1 MVVPCPG
8 TGDGNGKDIMKGQDI
23 LLLLK
28 LVALQRQEQQL
39 NGTESVRQWP
49 ELWQD
54 WDITEEDEL
63 QQKGII
69 EFSGIEAWRESLYT
83 VRALEKSTGISKTR
97 IADSLKRCTDIGL
110 AKKDRK
116 YGVPRTNK
124 KSLLEFIIYGIRYV
138 FPVRM
143 GELTRGIA
151 TSFAAP
157 VLNQKLF
164 SAGELFAV
172 WPDERAKSK
181 GLKVMPLFHTVPY
194 AVRLDGDLYAMLA
207 LVDAI
212 RLGNQREAGLAAN
225 MLEKMF
231 TEV

>member
-1 MVVPCPG
+1 MG
-8 TGDGNGKDIMKGQDI
+8 GGMKGQDI

-28 LVALQRQEQQL
+28 LVSLQRQEKCL
-39 NGTESVRQWP
+39 NGIENMRSKP
-49 ELWQD
+49 AFWQD
-54 WDITEEDEL
+54 WDITEEEEL
-63 QQKGII
+63 THKGII
-69 EFSGIEAWRESLYT
+69 EFSETEAYRESLYT
-83 VRALEKSTGISKTR
+83 VRSLEKNTGISKTQ
-97 IADSLKRCTDIGL
+97 ISESLKRCTDIGL

-124 KSLLEFIIYGIRYV
+124 KSLLEFCIYGIKYV
-138 FPVRM
+138 FPARM

-151 TSFAAP
+151 TSFSAP
-157 VLNQKLF
+157 VLNEKLF
-164 SAGELFAV
+164 STGEYIAV

-181 GLKVMPLFHTVPY
+181 GLKVMPLFHSVPY
-194 AVRLDGDLYAMLA
+194 AVRRDSDLYAMLA

-231 TEV
+231 KET

>member
-1 MVVPCPG
+1 
-8 TGDGNGKDIMKGQDI
+8 MKSQDI

-28 LVALQRQEQQL
+28 LISLQHHENQL
-39 NGTESVRQWP
+39 NGIKNLSSQP
-49 ELWQD
+49 ELWQGRD
-54 WDITEEDEL
+54 MPEGEVL
-63 QQKGII
+63 KQKGII
-69 EFSGIEAWRESLYT
+69 KLSELQAYRESLYT
-83 VRALEKSTGISKTR
+83 VRGLEKTTGISKTQ
-97 IADSLKRCTDIGL
+97 IADSIKRCTDIGL

-124 KSLLEFIIYGIRYV
+124 KSLLEFIIYGIKYV
-138 FPVRM
+138 FPARM

-151 TSFAAP
+151 TSFSAP
-157 VLNQKLF
+157 MLNDKLF
-164 SAGELFAV
+164 SSGELIPV

-194 AVRLDGDLYAMLA
+194 AIQQDSNLYVMLA

-212 RLGNQREAGLAAN
+212 RLGNPREAGLAAR

-231 TEV
+231 MEIC